1 MTSPKTGSDPVPE
14 DCLFCRI
21 ASGSIPADVLHE
33 DDLVVAFRDIA
44 PRAPTHILLI
54 PRRHI
59 ASAAELTAADAPL
72 LGRLFG
78 VAADLARSEGIA
90 EGGYRLV
97 SNVGRWGGQTVDHLH
112 FHLMGG
118 RAFDW
123 PPG

>member
-1 MTSPKTGSDPVPE
+1 MSK

-21 ASGSIPADVLHE
+21 AAGTIPADVVHQ

-54 PRRHI
+54 SRRHI
-59 ASAAELTAADAPL
+59 SSAAALTEADGPL

-78 VAADLARSEGIA
+78 VAADLARTAGTA
-90 EGGYRLV
+90 DDGYRLI

-112 FHLMGG
+112 VHLMGG
-118 RAFDW
+118 RAFEW